1 MAVKFYLIF
10 GDFLWLM
17 SKIGKKPI
25 KIPEKVQ
32 IEINHPSILV
42 KGEEGNLSF
51 NLPPG
56 LRVELKEGEL
66 FVLKEKEDKKIN
78 ALFGLYRQLINNAV
92 LGVQKKW
99 EKKLIIFGTGYNA
112 KIQNGDLVLKLGFS
126 HPVVFKKKEGVEY
139 KVEKDTIISVLGVDK
154 QLVGEVAYQIRQ
166 IKPPDAYKGKGIRFE
181 GERLKLKP
189 TKKVKA
195 GATA

>member
-1 MAVKFYLIF
+1 LAVKFYLIF
-10 GDFLWLM
+10 GDFFWLM

-42 KGEEGNLSF
+42 KGEEGSLSF

-56 LRVELKEGEL
+56 LRVEIKEGEL
-66 FVLKEKEDKKIN
+66 FLLKEKEDKKIN

-139 KVEKDTIISVLGVDK
+139 KIEKDTIISVLGVDK

-166 IKPPDAYKGKGIRFE
+166 IKPPDDYKGKGIRFE

-189 TKKVKA
+189 TKKVKGGAA
-195 GATA
+195 G

>member
-1 MAVKFYLIF
+1 
-10 GDFLWLM
+10 M

-25 KIPEKVQ
+25 IISQ
-32 IEINHPSILV
+32 IVEVKLKHPSILI
-42 KGEEGNLSF
+42 KGPEGSLSF
-51 NLPPG
+51 VLPFD
-56 LRVELKEGEL
+56 LKAEFRDNKIFL
-66 FVLKEKEDKKIN
+66 SKEKETNKSN
-78 ALFGLYRQLINNAV
+78 ALYGLYRQLINNAV

-99 EKKLIIFGTGYNA
+99 EKKLVIFGTGYNA
-112 KIQNGDLVLKLGFS
+112 KLQNGDLVLKLGFS

-166 IKPPDAYKGKGIRFE
+166 IKPPDSYKGKGIRYE
-181 GERLKLKP
+181 NERLKLKP

-195 GATA
+195 GASA

>member
-1 MAVKFYLIF
+1 
-10 GDFLWLM
+10 M

-32 IEINHPSILV
+32 IEINYHSILV
-42 KGEEGNLSF
+42 KGPEGSLSF
-51 NLPPG
+51 NLPAG
-56 LRVELKEGEL
+56 LQVELKEGEL
-66 FVLKEKEDKKIN
+66 FISKEKEDKKVD
-78 ALFGLYRQLINNAV
+78 ALQGLFRQLINNAV

-99 EKKLIIFGTGYNA
+99 EKRLVIFGTGYNA
-112 KIQNGDLVLKLGFS
+112 KIQGNDLVLKIGYS
-126 HPVVFKKKEGVEY
+126 HPVIFKKKEGVEY

-166 IKPPDAYKGKGIRFE
+166 IKSPDSYKGKGIRFE
-181 GERLKLKP
+181 GEKLKLKP

-195 GATA
+195 GTTA